1 MIPKTPS
8 GMNEKGHANRPP
20 EAKNIENTTEEIA
33 YTQEIS
39 EGEKYEALLSKMCG
53 DERWRLSKF
62 RSFLKQG
69 GKALSLI
76 KEVGGFALSYGG
88 KLKDSIL
95 PHYFK
100 GGMFEEFVKE
110 IKEQNK
116 TLIYDPIKNMLKNK
130 EKIQALIGN
139 LKAGDLTDFET
150 KSLYESIAKH
160 QENCAKYPTE
170 KLDDVDKRYESC
182 KAARDKVKSLI
193 DKYES
198 KFADSHLLRGLY
210 QVYDEEFKH
219 LEKNRENLQDRKKIW
234 DKSIERRKDL
244 DSSGDELRGYY
255 DDFQKETDRTK
266 KDKIRDSQHKYI
278 TETYEKK
285 YNLLKESIEEQ
296 IKFLLEL
303 AERKKSLSPASY
315 HPQIEKNVNSEIIR
329 LREGLKPYMADLGI
343 NIEHAIN
350 VDFKGVNGNPL
361 TFHVVKV
368 ELQPTDKSRSKRI
381 P

>member
-1 MIPKTPS
+1 MLPKTPT
-8 GMNEKGHANRPP
+8 GMREEAHSQRTDPSGHAHAP
-20 EAKNIENTTEEIA
+20 NIQNPGEEKA
-33 YTQEIS
+33 HTQEGR
-39 EGEKYEALLSKMCG
+39 ERDRYESLLSKMCG
-53 DERWRLSKF
+53 DERWRLSKL
-62 RSFLKQG
+62 RSFLKKG
-69 GKALSLI
+69 GQAFSLI
-76 KEVGGFALSYGG
+76 KEVGKFSLNYGG
-88 KLKDSIL
+88 KLRDAIL

-116 TLIYDPIKNMLKNK
+116 TLIYDPISNMLKNK

-139 LKAGDLTDFET
+139 LKAGNLSDFEA

-182 KAARDKVKSLI
+182 KAARDRVKSLI

-210 QVYDEEFKH
+210 QVYDEEFNH
-219 LEKNRENLQDRKKIW
+219 
-234 DKSIERRKDL
+234 
-244 DSSGDELRGYY
+244 SSGDELREYY
-255 DDFQKETDRTK
+255 DDYQKETDPAK
-266 KDKIRDSQHKYI
+266 KKTIKDSQHKYI

-303 AERKKSLSPASY
+303 AERKKSLSPVSY
-315 HPQIEKNVNSEIIR
+315 HPQIDLYIITEITR
-329 LREGLKPYMADLGI
+329 LREGLKPFMAELDKDT
-343 NIEHAIN
+343 EPTIN
-350 VDFKGVNGNPL
+350 VDFKDVDGNTL
-361 TFHVVKV
+361 TFPVAEVTLPNNDPV
-368 ELQPTDKSRSKRI
+368 RSRSKRI